1 MIRTATEEQTAGQN
15 QVGGFVLAGGRSSRM
30 GRDKALLELG
40 GVTLVVRAVRILLS
54 GLTDPV
60 KVVGPSQLLA
70 PLVGPLGCSVISDD
84 YPGTGPLG
92 GIASALI
99 HSERRWN
106 LIVACDMPYLTQD
119 WLKYLVNRALVGSA
133 DVVVPESDYT
143 GERRAEPLCAVYH
156 QRASAPI
163 RAALELGVRK
173 IMDGLGG
180 LHIERVP
187 AVDSKPFD
195 SAGLLF
201 QNLNTMQDY
210 EAALGWYERMKQH

>member
-1 MIRTATEEQTAGQN
+1 
-15 QVGGFVLAGGRSSRM
+15 M

-40 GVTLVVRAVRILLS
+40 GLTLVARAARILLS

-60 KVVGPSQLLA
+60 KVVGPSRQLAPVLA
-70 PLVGPLGCSVISDD
+70 PLVGPPECSVISDD

-92 GIASALI
+92 GIASALM

-119 WLKYLVNRALVGSA
+119 WLKYLVHRALVCSA
-133 DVVVPESDYT
+133 DVVLPESDYS
-143 GERRAEPLCAVYH
+143 GERRPEPLCAVYH

-163 RAALELGVRK
+163 RAALERGVRK

-180 LHIERVP
+180 LHIERVA

-195 SAGLLF
+195 SEGLLF

-210 EAALGWYERMKQH
+210 EAALGWHERMKQH

>member
-1 MIRTATEEQTAGQN
+1 MIRTASEEQNAGQN
-15 QVGGFVLAGGRSSRM
+15 HVGGFVLAGGRSSRM

-40 GVTLVVRAVRILLS
+40 GLTLVVRAARILLLC
-54 GLTDPV
+54 LTDPV

-70 PLVGPLGCSVISDD
+70 PLVGELACSVISDD
-84 YPGTGPLG
+84 YPGAGPLG

-119 WLKYLVNRALVGSA
+119 WLKYLVNRALVCSA
-133 DVVVPESDYT
+133 DVVLPESDYT
-143 GERRAEPLCAVYH
+143 GESRAEPLCAVYH

-163 RAALELGVRK
+163 RAALDRGVRK

-195 SAGLLF
+195 SEGLLF

-210 EAALGWYERMKQH
+210 EAALGRYERMKQH